1 MELFNKSRGSLWANV
16 NWQPLYVNYKRFWMI
31 LASKL
36 CDKLI
41 LLTAV
46 SMSLVIQVQS
56 FKSNSDERKFKC
68 ELPDELELE
77 WNDRMYDGRQTK
89 CSYVCSFYNM
99 SRTLYVHFYDL
110 KT

>member
-1 MELFNKSRGSLWANV
+1 MELFNKSRGRANV
-16 NWQPLYVNYKRFWMI
+16 KLATSLRQLQTI
-31 LASKL
+31 LDDCSFVASKL

-68 ELPDELELE
+68 ELPDEPELE
-77 WNDRMYDGRQTK
+77 
-89 CSYVCSFYNM
+89 
-99 SRTLYVHFYDL
+99 
-110 KT
+110 